1 MLEDAALIGHA
12 MQLAYLGK
20 TTGTQ
25 APPVFQAWISDRDL
39 IKQNV
44 PTTDVR
50 VLLTKAQLSDLSDV
64 LKQILDAAN
73 EGMISPSD
81 MFARLR
87 SVAATMGADPN
98 QLKQGATTRVADL
111 GVLGEYL
118 QDLPYQS
125 EVLNGRRNLE
135 RLGRPGP
142 GKIHPQPEHQT
153 APLPTLQRRRG
164 PLGGPGA
171 RRRQSRQRL
180 PGATGNDAL
189 THHARNQGTERGPW
203 RRTTIA
209 PGTLDELHL
218 RPGEV
223 RAITGESG
231 CGKST
236 LLEAIGLLLKP
247 ERLTHY
253 RLGPQ
258 REDVA
263 RLLAED
269 REPALAALRS
279 RALGFVLQNGGL
291 LPFLSVRENILL
303 PRRLLGL
310 AAHSAAVDKAIAA
323 LRLEPLLGKLPQAL
337 SIGERQRVACVR
349 AIAHE
354 PRVLL
359 ADEPTAALDP
369 HNAQRLFELL
379 LNRWP
384 SWVSPPWWYPTTGH
398 WSSASA
404 SSAWARS
411 TARGDAL

>member
-1 MLEDAALIGHA
+1 MLE
-12 MQLAYLGK
+12 
-20 TTGTQ
+20 
-25 APPVFQAWISDRDL
+25 
-39 IKQNV
+39 IKGMSV
-44 PTTDVR
+44 VR
-50 VLLTKAQLSDLSDV
+50 GDGPQSH
-64 LKQILDAAN
+64 
-73 EGMISPSD
+73 
-81 MFARLR
+81 
-87 SVAATMGADPN
+87 
-98 QLKQGATTRVADL
+98 RV
-111 GVLGEYL
+111 
-118 QDLPYQS
+118 
-125 EVLNGRRNLE
+125 
-135 RLGRPGP
+135 
-142 GKIHPQPEHQT
+142 H
-153 APLPTLQRRRG
+153 
-164 PLGGPGA
+164 
-171 RRRQSRQRL
+171 
-180 PGATGNDAL
+180 
-189 THHARNQGTERGPW
+189 
-203 RRTTIA
+203 
-209 PGTLDELHL
+209 LDELHL

-379 LNRWP
+379 LNLVAELGIAALV
-384 SWVSPPWWYPTTGH
+384 VSH
-398 WSSASA
+398 D
-404 SSAWARS
+404 WALVERFGLKRLGAINGEGE
-411 TARGDAL
+411 TRFEPMA